1 MPLSGRS
8 LVNRCEL
15 NCRPQGRNRK
25 IHVQLKKKRY
35 ASPGGG
41 SKIDIELAIHWTNNP
56 AIGVL
61 NGQSLAKNDDSGRI
75 PSRPSSWTILPWMNK
90 ETKLHPQADNA
101 ITRLSNWGPF
111 HRTII
116 CHWSNARTLSVPS
129 PKRFRKKSA
138 LGSQVTSVFSHGL
151 KRNPNPRGNSAA
163 F

>member
-8 LVNRCEL
+8 LVNRSEL

-41 SKIDIELAIHWTNNP
+41 SKIDIELTIHWTNNP

-61 NGQSLAKNDDSGRI
+61 NGQSLAKNDDNGRI

-90 ETKLHPQADNA
+90 ETKLDPQADNA
-101 ITRLSNWGPF
+101 ITRLSNCGSF
-111 HRTII
+111 Y
-116 CHWSNARTLSVPS
+116 RTLIC
-129 PKRFRKKSA
+129 
-138 LGSQVTSVFSHGL
+138 Q
-151 KRNPNPRGNSAA
+151 
-163 F
+163 